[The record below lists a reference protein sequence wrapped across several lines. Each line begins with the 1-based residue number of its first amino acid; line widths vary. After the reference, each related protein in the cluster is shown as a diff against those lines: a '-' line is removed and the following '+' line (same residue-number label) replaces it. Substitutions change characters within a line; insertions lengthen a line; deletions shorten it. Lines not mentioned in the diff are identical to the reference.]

1 MTPTDIE
8 DIARILRRYDLA
20 EISISVGDT
29 RLRLVAGGETVAA
42 TEPPPSAPPAPVT
55 PEATEVE
62 IRAPMSGVFYVAPA
76 PDAPPFVLPGAEV
89 EAGQTL
95 ALLEAMK
102 MLAPVEADAAG
113 TVLTIHAQNGDTVQ
127 RGDLLVTLRGRG

>member
-1 MTPTDIE
+1 MTPTEIE

-29 RLRLVAGGETVAA
+29 RLRLVAGGETVSP
-42 TEPPPSAPPAPVT
+42 TEPPPAAHAAPVT
-55 PEATEVE
+55 TEAAEVE
-62 IRAPMSGVFYVAPA
+62 IRAPMTGVFYMAPA
-76 PDAPPFVLPGAEV
+76 PEAEPFVQPGSEV

-102 MLAPVEADAAG
+102 MLAPVEADAPG
-113 TVLTIHAQNGDTVQ
+113 TVLTIHARNGDTVQ